1 MRHPLSSL
9 YALATRTMR
18 LTILPA
24 VEFSQAV
31 EDLRQQ
37 ARAFDT
43 ALSRWQRK
51 QMDAAPDSITA
62 WRDLHIA
69 IDTASI
75 SYGADLAKA
84 LARAQ
89 AAALAA
95 RQTCG
100 QYRPWAQ
107 AS

>member
-9 YALATRTMR
+9 YALASRTMN
-18 LTILPA
+18 LATLPV

-37 ARAFDT
+37 ARIFDT
-43 ALSRWQRK
+43 ALSRWQR
-51 QMDAAPDSITA
+51 DHIDTAPDLITA

-75 SYGADLAKA
+75 SYGAELAQA
-84 LARAQ
+84 ITRAQ
-89 AAALAA
+89 AAAHTL
-95 RQTCG
+95 RQACG
-100 QYRPWAQ
+100 QNRPWTQ
-107 AS
+107 AA